1 MSTATPLASQQLN
14 AVEQAL
20 RGGDVATALK
30 LARAL
35 IATHPRSADA
45 RFALAVALL
54 ESGDEATSWSELE
67 AVLARAPDHLAAL
80 VHKAHFLRQRGFAH
94 QGMDVALRA
103 TQAHPAAAAAWVAL
117 GWCALDAHR
126 TPGALYAFGEA
137 TRLTP
142 NDPPAL
148 AALARAQAQG
158 SDFEAAESGLRSAL
172 KMPACDP
179 GIALELTMRLRQ
191 QGRSQEALVL
201 LDALDPVLRDSPAA
215 LELRVGA
222 LSDLDRTPEALEQAR
237 ELASAHPDSLPA
249 LQLLAQQEW
258 EYGDGLDAAN
268 EVWARRVRS
277 RPDDIASLFA
287 RLGFLQTSRQ
297 HQAALEM
304 IESVQHDHAGNIDLD
319 LQRACSL
326 DETGDHATAGELYAR
341 MEARHGGR
349 VAFFNQWTRNRLRAR
364 DAVTAEQLAQR
375 AIGLDPANQEAMA
388 YLGTAWRLQDDPREF
403 QLCDFDHHVHALDVA
418 ARNPL
423 IFTRLRDALEDL
435 HRARREPLQ
444 QSVRGGQQTT
454 GRLFAS
460 HRAPAI
466 RGLQPLLVAIAQE
479 WLATL
484 APDGAHPFLHR
495 NTGKIAMT
503 GSWSVRLA
511 SGGNH
516 VNHIHNEGWISS
528 ALYVSLPPC
537 MQHAEDSSHAG
548 WLQFGQPPAE
558 LGLDLPPRRV
568 IRPEVGKL
576 VLFPSFLWHG
586 TVPFVDDQPR
596 LTIAFDMV
604 PRAS

>member
-142 NDPPAL
+142 NDPAAL

-201 LDALDPVLRDSPAA
+201 LDALDPALRDSPAA

-237 ELASAHPDSLPA
+237 ELA
-249 LQLLAQQEW
+249 
-258 EYGDGLDAAN
+258 
-268 EVWARRVRS
+268 
-277 RPDDIASLFA
+277 
-287 RLGFLQTSRQ
+287 
-297 HQAALEM
+297 LEM
-304 IESVQHDHAGNIDLD
+304 IESVRHDHAGNIDLD

-403 QLCDFDHHVHALDVA
+403 QLCDFDRHVHALDVA

-528 ALYVSLPPC
+528 ALYVSLPPS

-548 WLQFGQPPAE
+548 WLQFGQPPTE
-558 LGLDLPPRRV
+558 LGLDLPPRRM